1 LGFRWRMPGFISVLE
16 WVRFEEYFFLK
27 KGIFIQINYMC
38 CRLKIAY
45 FKSCSKKK
53 GNCRMNMLTSEQTC
67 MLHLLHKSFLLRLM
81 SNCEIGIVEI
91 KGNWKH
97 IQEMKR
103 RKSLKVEIFLVITIA
118 FSQFFYDNEDTP
130 ILRYF
135 VYITYFY
142 PMCVHFCLNPFAYL
156 KSFVKKGIFDNLCKS

>member
-1 LGFRWRMPGFISVLE
+1 
-16 WVRFEEYFFLK
+16 
-27 KGIFIQINYMC
+27 
-38 CRLKIAY
+38 
-45 FKSCSKKK
+45 
-53 GNCRMNMLTSEQTC
+53 MNMLTSEQTC

-103 RKSLKVEIFLVITIA
+103 RKSLKGETFLVITIA

-156 KSFVKKGIFDNLCKS
+156 KSFVKKGYLTIYVNLNMYQHIFSKYFILLGYQKLEFLMFILI

>member
-1 LGFRWRMPGFISVLE
+1 
-16 WVRFEEYFFLK
+16 
-27 KGIFIQINYMC
+27 
-38 CRLKIAY
+38 
-45 FKSCSKKK
+45 
-53 GNCRMNMLTSEQTC
+53 MNMLTSEQTC

-103 RKSLKVEIFLVITIA
+103 RKSLKGEIFLVITIA

-156 KSFVKKGIFDNLCKS
+156 KSFVKKGYLTIYVNLNMYQHISSKYFILLGYQKLEFLMFILI